1 LLKGGCGIKS
11 DLKMFTYS
19 STLCVFIHIFLA
31 TFLLEAVWLKSAQYE
46 YGNKV
51 SIAATATTNII
62 VNVRIAPKDFL
73 RAD

>member
-1 LLKGGCGIKS
+1 MNTDSYKFFNFLTSPVTVKGK
-11 DLKMFTYS
+11 DHK
-19 STLCVFIHIFLA
+19 
-31 TFLLEAVWLKSAQYE
+31 QYE